1 MVGSHWTGEPRLRRI
16 ALKSAMTNRSL
27 YWMRATT
34 ALNFRGSNCEVAT
47 RIFIKE
53 RDDQINIQKGETG
66 ENNNNKVRLLGGRRE
81 KQPGGH
87 QIRKSAAEMRGQ
99 QEGTCGRV
107 RLVEV
112 APGCLCCLYHRSAC
126 WVQRVC
132 WAPWT
137 PLILLGLSAPPRA
150 ASLFP
155 VT

>member
-1 MVGSHWTGEPRLRRI
+1 
-16 ALKSAMTNRSL
+16 MTNRSL

-66 ENNNNKVRLLGGRRE
+66 ENNNNNKVRLLGGRRE

-107 RLVEV
+107 RLVE
-112 APGCLCCLYHRSAC
+112 GCAGLFMLFISSIR
-126 WVQRVC
+126 
-132 WAPWT
+132 
-137 PLILLGLSAPPRA
+137 LLGPARLLGTVDPANPIGA
-150 ASLFP
+150 
-155 VT
+155 